1 MTTLPAPLRGIIPP
15 LLTPLSDRDTLDVA
29 GLERLVEHV
38 LDGGVHG
45 LFVLGTSG
53 EGPGLSYKRRCEMIE
68 RTCALVADRVPV
80 LVGVSDTSAVESVQ
94 LAEFAA
100 DAGARAVVLAA
111 PFYFPAGQHELVR
124 YAENIAAE
132 MPLPVFLYNMPS
144 HTKLSFTP
152 ETVERLMQVHGIVG
166 IKDSSGDMIY
176 FHRLRQL
183 AAERPDWTLLIGPEE
198 LLADAVSAGGHGG
211 VCGGANLAPE
221 VYVGL
226 YEAAIRGNRERL
238 AQLHTRVMQITSNL
252 YTVAEGGAGVMK
264 GLKCAL
270 RWLGICD
277 DAMAEPFDRFDDQ
290 KRRTIGRRLEA
301 LDLLPEGV
309 DAVELRGS

>member
-38 LDGGVHG
+38 LAGGVHG
-45 LFVLGTSG
+45 LFVLGTTG
-53 EGPGLSYKRRCEMIE
+53 EGPSLSYKRRCEMIE
-68 RTCALVADRVPV
+68 RTCTLVADRVPV

-111 PFYFPAGQHELVR
+111 PFYFPAGQRELVR
-124 YAENIAAE
+124 YAEHVAAE
-132 MPLPVFLYNMPS
+132 MPLPMFLYNMPS
-144 HTKLSFTP
+144 HTKLSFAP

-166 IKDSSGDMIY
+166 IKDSSGDMRY

-183 AAERPDWTLLIGPEE
+183 AEARPDWSLLIGPEE
-198 LLADAVSAGGHGG
+198 LLADAVTAGGHGG
-211 VCGGANLAPE
+211 VCGGANLAPR
-221 VYVGL
+221 VYVDL
-226 YEAAIRGNRERL
+226 YEAAVRGDRDRL
-238 AQLHTRVMQITSNL
+238 APLHAQVMRITGSL
-252 YTVAEGGAGVMK
+252 YTVAEGGARVTK
-264 GLKCAL
+264 GLKCSL

-277 DAMAEPFDRFDDQ
+277 DAMAEPFDRFDDR
-290 KRRTIGRRLEA
+290 KRRTIGRRLQA
-301 LDLLPEGV
+301 LGLLPEGV
-309 DAVELRGS
+309 DAVELRVP